1 MRRAIDEENFII
13 TIRNKNGD
21 EVTIASPHEKFD
33 MIISNSG
40 YKRTLH
46 NCLVTMT
53 QANEYFDYP
62 SSVSFGSMEKRWNL
76 GLSPSTPTY
85 SFDVYPDFH
94 EDSFDTVNLTD
105 KTSSD
110 IETASEI
117 CSIGL
122 SEKGSVVTCFMV
134 LFKNIK
140 FENDKVF
147 TPNDK
152 KYYKESFLG
161 NVQVILNKEIKS
173 SDEYSSFEK
182 GEILMFRVISFSED
196 GLLVQ
201 IDFSKPCK
209 KRNQTIDG
217 YIGVDVNTFLGI
229 SAKDIILDW
238 TNCTI
243 IEEYDS
249 NIIDKKF
256 NSCETSSKN
265 DSINFRCDWYD
276 DVTTLLSE
284 NTVPEIDKE
293 KVNEMMQSALEDDE
307 VMSHTEFMDSYE
319 NIKLNSNIITDD

>member
-21 EVTIASPHEKFD
+21 EVTITSPHEKFD
-33 MIISNSG
+33 MIISNFG

-76 GLSPSTPTY
+76 GLSTSTPTY

-105 KTSSD
+105 KTSND

-117 CSIGL
+117 SSIGL

-152 KYYKESFLG
+152 KFYKESFLG

-173 SDEYSSFEK
+173 SDKYSSFEK

-238 TNCTI
+238 SNCII

-256 NSCETSSKN
+256 NSCETLSKN
-265 DSINFRCDWYD
+265 DSSNFRSNWFD

-284 NTVPEIDKE
+284 NTVP
-293 KVNEMMQSALEDDE
+293 EDDE

>member
-21 EVTIASPHEKFD
+21 EVTITSPHEKFD
-33 MIISNSG
+33 MIISNFG

-53 QANEYFDYP
+53 QASEYFDYP

-105 KTSSD
+105 KTSND

-117 CSIGL
+117 SSIGL

-152 KYYKESFLG
+152 KFYKESFLG

-173 SDEYSSFEK
+173 SDKYSSFEK

-238 TNCTI
+238 SNCII

-256 NSCETSSKN
+256 NSCETLSKN
-265 DSINFRCDWYD
+265 DSSNFRSNWFD

-284 NTVPEIDKE
+284 NTVP
-293 KVNEMMQSALEDDE
+293 EDDE